1 MSTQTTVVFQIVC
14 DGLNC
19 KQVLCDDEIGWLVFR
34 DEESAKAAVTNES
47 LVSDEDEWTAV
58 GDLHFCWHD
67 GCQREAKD
75 ALVQWKARQPVPP
88 LPGQLDLLAEVA
100 R

>member
-1 MSTQTTVVFQIVC
+1 MSATTVTVYQIVC

-19 KQVLCDDEIGWLVFR
+19 KNVMCDDEYGWMVFR
-34 DEESAKAAVTNES
+34 DEQSAKAAVTNES
-47 LVSDEDEWTAV
+47 LTSDEDEWTAV
-58 GDLHFCWHD
+58 GDLHFCWTD

-75 ALVQWKARQPVPP
+75 AMVQHKARQPIPP